1 MEVLEKQQS
10 FYRYSG
16 SAEASV
22 YRNVLFPK
30 DLQIAKHEQS
40 VGVNHADVSAVTA
53 PMNKVKHTVQKD
65 THTRLLWFPCQTCK
79 VRKIQ
84 KQFSYSIL
92 LSVSVL

>member
-53 PMNKVKHTVQKD
+53 PMNEVKHTVQKD
-65 THTRLLWFPCQTCK
+65 THTCLLWFPCQTCK
-79 VRKIQ
+79 VQKIQ

-92 LSVSVL
+92 

>member
-65 THTRLLWFPCQTCK
+65 THIPAYYDFHVKHAKFESSRNSLAIPSF
-79 VRKIQ
+79 
-84 KQFSYSIL
+84 
-92 LSVSVL
+92 

>member
-53 PMNKVKHTVQKD
+53 PMNEVKHTVQKD

-79 VRKIQ
+79 VRKLQ